1 MSSPIDGPPIA
12 SIRTAQDFAQ
22 TFDVSRETLECLEV
36 FEDLLR
42 QWQGIK
48 NLVAS
53 SSLDEIWLRHFAD
66 SAQLVALKPNAQ
78 KWLDLGTG
86 AGFPGMVLAILLRND
101 SAARVTVVESNGRK
115 CAFLRDV
122 ARQTGVAV
130 DIVSDRIESVAEH
143 RSLAGVEVVTARALA
158 PLGKLLGL
166 AAPYLDTDT
175 LGLFPKGRDAAQ
187 EVETATKV
195 WRFRCELIESLSDH
209 DGRIAVITDFAGKLE
224 G

>member
-1 MSSPIDGPPIA
+1 MSSPNDGPPIA

-22 TFDVSRETLECLEV
+22 TFDVSRETLECFEV

-48 NLVAS
+48 NLVAAN
-53 SSLDEIWLRHFAD
+53 SLDDVWLRHFAD
-66 SAQLVALKPNAQ
+66 SAQLLALKPNAQ

-158 PLGKLLGL
+158 PLGKLLGY
-166 AAPYLDTDT
+166 AAPFFSASTS
-175 LGLFPKGRDAAQ
+175 GLFLKGRDALKEIKAARKDWRF
-187 EVETATKV
+187 EVE
-195 WRFRCELIESLSDH
+195 LHPSLTDGN
-209 DGRIAVITDFAGKLE
+209 GRIVEIRKL
-224 G
+224 GSI